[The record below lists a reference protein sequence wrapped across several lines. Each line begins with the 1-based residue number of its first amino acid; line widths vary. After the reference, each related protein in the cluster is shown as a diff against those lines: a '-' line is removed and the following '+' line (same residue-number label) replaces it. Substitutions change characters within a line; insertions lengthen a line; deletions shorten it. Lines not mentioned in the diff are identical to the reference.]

1 MSKQTKPPSPP
12 FQTTNG
18 SWTFCTD
25 RDGVSESA
33 GAYPNEKLARQGLAA
48 AHLKYNAEKGV
59 V

>member
-33 GAYPNEKLARQGLAA
+33 GVYASEKLARQELAA
-48 AHLKYNAEKGV
+48 AHLIYKAEKEAV
-59 V
+59 